1 MGKSSKPP
9 RTKPAKHLYAIGIGS
24 NQPLSRRLTPRR
36 IVEAAVLALDAKPL
50 RVKAVAPVMT
60 SRPLGP
66 SARDYANGAVLIRTR
81 LTPPELLDRLQTVEA
96 RFGRRRH
103 RRWGARTLDLDI
115 LLWDGGIHASPRLNI
130 PHPAFADRGFVLA
143 PLCAIAARWRDP
155 MSGLSVGQLAARVR
169 RAKPV

>member
-81 LTPPELLDRLQTVEA
+81 LTPPPRVTVA
-96 RFGRRRH
+96 
-103 RRWGARTLDLDI
+103 
-115 LLWDGGIHASPRLNI
+115 
-130 PHPAFADRGFVLA
+130 V
-143 PLCAIAARWRDP
+143 
-155 MSGLSVGQLAARVR
+155 
-169 RAKPV
+169 